1 MKISYKIKLFFIAI
15 SFFISG
21 HAPWGQHEVYRQMH
35 MLIMCSKKDEGA
47 FEFTKNLIVIL
58 DEYLPEAKARAAR
71 TRDAERLTNL
81 LSTNQIPLAI
91 VSNNFL
97 LNLQE
102 KDSSVFRDLYENS
115 KTLYTFKDM
124 LLITN
129 HHFPEQHVIAIIESL
144 YKASKEKHISVKFV
158 KKADLKI
165 NYDEVIF
172 QKLEF

>member
-1 MKISYKIKLFFIAI
+1 MKIFYKIKLFIIAI

-71 TRDAERLTNL
+71 TRDAERLTDL

-91 VSNNFL
+91 VSNDFL
-97 LNLQE
+97 VSLQK
-102 KDSSVFRDLYENS
+102 KDYAVFKDLFDHA

-144 YKASKEKHISVKFV
+144 YKASKEKYISVKFV
-158 KKADLKI
+158 KKANLKI
-165 NYDEVIF
+165 NYDELVF
-172 QKLEF
+172 QKLKF

>member
-1 MKISYKIKLFFIAI
+1 MKISFKIKLFIVAI

-91 VSNNFL
+91 ISSNFL
-97 LNLQE
+97 ESLMR
-102 KDSSVFRDLYENS
+102 KDADLYKDLLEHS

-124 LLITN
+124 HMITN
-129 HHFPEQHVIAIIESL
+129 HHFPEQHVVAIIESL
-144 YKASKEKHISVKFV
+144 DKASKEKHTSATFV
-158 KKADLKI
+158 KKVNLKI
-165 NYDEVIF
+165 NYDEVVIK
-172 QKLEF
+172 KLKF

>member
-71 TRDAERLTNL
+71 TRDAERLTDL

-97 LNLQE
+97 VNLQRQ
-102 KDSSVFRDLYENS
+102 DSNTFNDLFEHS
-115 KTLYTFKDM
+115 KTLYSFKEM
-124 LLITN
+124 ILITN
-129 HHFPEQHVIAIIESL
+129 HHFPEQHVISIIESI
-144 YKASKEKHISVKFV
+144 YKASKEKHKSVTFV
-158 KKADLKI
+158 KKTNLKI
-165 NYDEVIF
+165 NYDEVVF
-172 QKLEF
+172 QKLKF

>member
-1 MKISYKIKLFFIAI
+1 MKISYKIKLFIIAI

-35 MLIMCSKKDEGA
+35 MLIMCSKNDEGA
-47 FEFTKNLIVIL
+47 FEFTKNLIIVL

-97 LNLQE
+97 VNLQIE
-102 KDSSVFRDLYENS
+102 DS
-115 KTLYTFKDM
+115 
-124 LLITN
+124 
-129 HHFPEQHVIAIIESL
+129 
-144 YKASKEKHISVKFV
+144 
-158 KKADLKI
+158 
-165 NYDEVIF
+165 
-172 QKLEF
+172 KLANKS

>member
-1 MKISYKIKLFFIAI
+1 MKIFYKIKLFIIAI

-35 MLIMCSKKDEGA
+35 MLIMCSKNDEGA
-47 FEFTKNLIVIL
+47 FEFTKNLIIVL

-97 LNLQE
+97 VNLQIE
-102 KDSSVFRDLYENS
+102 DSKLFKDLFQHS

-129 HHFPEQHVIAIIESL
+129 HHFPEQHVISIIESI
-144 YKASKEKHISVKFV
+144 YKASKEKHKSVTFV
-158 KKADLKI
+158 KKTNLKI
-165 NYDEVIF
+165 NYDEVVF
-172 QKLEF
+172 QKLKF

>member
-1 MKISYKIKLFFIAI
+1 MYIRLKLKLFLIVTYLFV
-15 SFFISG
+15 SG

-71 TRDAERLTNL
+71 TRDAERLTDL

-102 KDSSVFRDLYENS
+102 KDSSVFKNLFEHA
-115 KTLYTFKDM
+115 KTLYSFKDM

-158 KKADLKI
+158 KKANLKI
-165 NYDEVIF
+165 NYDKVVF
-172 QKLEF
+172 QKLMF

>member
-1 MKISYKIKLFFIAI
+1 MKISYKIKIFIIAL

-47 FEFTKNLIVIL
+47 FEFTKNLITIL
-58 DEYLPEAKARAAR
+58 GEYLPEAKARAAR
-71 TRDAERLTNL
+71 TRDAERLTDL

-91 VSNNFL
+91 VSNDFL
-97 LNLQE
+97 VNLQRE
-102 KDSSVFRDLYENS
+102 DTNLFKDLFEHS

-129 HHFPEQHVIAIIESL
+129 HHFPEQHVIAVVESL
-144 YKASKEKHISVKFV
+144 FKAAKEKHASVTFV
-158 KKADLKI
+158 KKNNLKI
-165 NYDEVIF
+165 DYDEAVF
-172 QKLEF
+172 QKLKF

>member
-1 MKISYKIKLFFIAI
+1 MIIANKFKLFLVAI
-15 SFFISG
+15 SFFICG

-71 TRDAERLTNL
+71 TRDAERLTDL

-97 LNLQE
+97 VNLQRQ
-102 KDSSVFRDLYENS
+102 DSNTFNDLFEHS
-115 KTLYTFKDM
+115 KTLYTFKEM

-129 HHFPEQHVIAIIESL
+129 HHFPEQHVIAIVESL
-144 YKASKEKHISVKFV
+144 YNASKEKHSSLTFV
-158 KKADLKI
+158 KKGNLKI
-165 NYDEVIF
+165 NYDEVVF
-172 QKLEF
+172 QKLKF

>member
-1 MKISYKIKLFFIAI
+1 MKISYKIKLFIIAI

-47 FEFTKNLIVIL
+47 FQFTKNLIVIL

-71 TRDAERLTNL
+71 TRDAERLTDL

-97 LNLQE
+97 VKLQRQ
-102 KDSSVFRDLYENS
+102 DSNTFNDLFEHS

-129 HHFPEQHVIAIIESL
+129 HHFPEQHVIAIVESL
-144 YKASKEKHISVKFV
+144 FKAAKEKHDSVTFV
-158 KKADLKI
+158 KKANLKI
-165 NYDEVIF
+165 NYDEVVF
-172 QKLEF
+172 QKLKF

>member
-1 MKISYKIKLFFIAI
+1 MKISYKIKLFIIAI

-35 MLIMCSKKDEGA
+35 MLIMCSKNDEGA
-47 FEFTKNLIVIL
+47 FEFTKNLIIVL

-97 LNLQE
+97 VNLQIE
-102 KDSSVFRDLYENS
+102 DSKLFKDLFQHS

-129 HHFPEQHVIAIIESL
+129 HHFPEQHVISIIESI
-144 YKASKEKHISVKFV
+144 YKASKEKHKSVTFV
-158 KKADLKI
+158 KKTNLKI
-165 NYDEVIF
+165 NYDEVVF
-172 QKLEF
+172 QKLKF